1 MSSCDFVAL
10 SPFPDSEQ
18 YAAELLRALLLESL
32 EVLVD
37 DGDGEQDTGSAP
49 DRSHE
54 VSHDGEH
61 ADAHASES
69 RGGGDVAVELLLEGG
84 LTVTHHE
91 HLLLLELLS
100 DIARRGAG
108 DLDPGLGEQG
118 ACAEHEG
125 EVKDGVKRVRR
136 DVPEAGGRG
145 DVVRQ
150 ASHGDE
156 LASALGLLPATKE
169 LDQEVASVAF
179 VQQLGDEVEVGHQR
193 GLQDDGHVRRVE
205 ELDGVSLLHAA
216 AALGRHRKVD
226 PEALE
231 VDHHEEDQNRGQQVG
246 DVRQVGAVECLLE
259 RAHLV
264 SAGDEEVEERNDST
278 LELGTLASV
287 HSRGA
292 ERLPNDAL
300 ALVRGDEKG
309 NTGAETIT
317 LGQEL
322 IEADDDDASHEQLD
336 DDQDGVARAKIA
348 DVTVDAG
355 NDVGDG
361 LADGNENAKE
371 LLSTVTAGS
380 KGTREIRFVGPGK
393 IGIRKGRGKTDRG
406 RMNCGQGDRG
416 GASSGRTHRRA
427 LSSFTASSTSII
439 LEPARSCMT
448 RPDVTIGL
456 IPSSMHVP
464 RFEAIITRAQ

>member
-1 MSSCDFVAL
+1 M
-10 SPFPDSEQ
+10 
-18 YAAELLRALLLESL
+18 
-32 EVLVD
+32 
-37 DGDGEQDTGSAP
+37 
-49 DRSHE
+49 
-54 VSHDGEH
+54 
-61 ADAHASES
+61 
-69 RGGGDVAVELLLEGG
+69 
-84 LTVTHHE
+84 
-91 HLLLLELLS
+91 
-100 DIARRGAG
+100 
-108 DLDPGLGEQG
+108 
-118 ACAEHEG
+118 
-125 EVKDGVKRVRR
+125 KRVRR

-246 DVRQVGAVECLLE
+246 DVRQVGAVNASL
-259 RAHLV
+259 
-264 SAGDEEVEERNDST
+264 SARILSARVRRRWKSAMTAPSNS
-278 LELGTLASV
+278 AP
-287 HSRGA
+287 
-292 ERLPNDAL
+292 LPVFTVVGLNAFQMML
-300 ALVRGDEKG
+300 SHWFVAMKKG

-393 IGIRKGRGKTDRG
+393 IGIRKGRGQTDRG
-406 RMNCGQGDRG
+406 ANGLWAGDRG
-416 GASSGRTHRRA
+416 GRRA
-427 LSSFTASSTSII
+427 GALTGPCPPS
-439 LEPARSCMT
+439 RRH
-448 RPDVTIGL
+448 RP
-456 IPSSMHVP
+456 
-464 RFEAIITRAQ
+464 R